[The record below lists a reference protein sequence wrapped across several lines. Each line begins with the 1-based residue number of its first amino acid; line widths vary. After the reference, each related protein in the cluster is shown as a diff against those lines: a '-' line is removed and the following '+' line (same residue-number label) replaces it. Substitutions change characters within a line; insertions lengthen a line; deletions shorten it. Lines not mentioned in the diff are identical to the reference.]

1 MANISVNG
9 KFKSSKN
16 INERTR
22 ETINGNMD
30 KMKIKEKNI
39 LDQQQE
45 GLRERLKIV
54 ISMVKL

>member
-39 LDQQQE
+39 LDQ
-45 GLRERLKIV
+45 
-54 ISMVKL
+54 